1 MHLAICD
8 DNTADRKQA
17 ERLVGREADK
27 WIAKGDPIY
36 SFSFGSAASLL
47 ASAIT
52 YDAVLIDIS
61 NTEGR
66 NTLEVI
72 QKFKEKGIRSAIIV
86 CDPKIDENTEGLPDD
101 VLFLPKPIKVAD
113 LHETFEKVA
122 DIISHYENKI
132 ELREDK
138 ATRYISE
145 KDFEYAK
152 PVGSGSTVV
161 HLINGEIIHVNVN
174 TENLF
179 LDIEASHP
187 TFIMAK
193 GFVIV
198 NVRYVETFKFRKV
211 ITKSGNVFK
220 LTKVAMKYARNVF
233 AEMIE

>member
-47 ASAIT
+47 ASPIT

-72 QKFKEKGIRSAIIV
+72 QKFKEKGLRSAIIV
-86 CDPKIDENTEGLPDD
+86 CDPKINENTEGLPED
-101 VLFLPKPIKVAD
+101 VLFLPKPLKVID
-113 LHETFEKVA
+113 LRQTFEKVA

-152 PVGSGSTVV
+152 PAGFGSTDVY
-161 HLINGEIIHVNVN
+161 LLNGEIIHVNID

-179 LDIEASHP
+179 LEIEASHP
-187 TFIMAK
+187 TFIMSK
-193 GFVIV
+193 GIYIV
-198 NVRYVETFKFRKV
+198 NVRHIETFKFRKV
-211 ITKSGNVFK
+211 ITKSGNAFK
-220 LTKVAMKYARNVF
+220 LTRLVMEYAKRVF
-233 AEMIE
+233 AEINK